1 MRIQS
6 PVTDTS
12 TASTARATS
21 TGCLFVSKKYKT
33 YTDTV
38 KILPS
43 HRTQPLSVA
52 FWLEPAISDFRGAFI
67 VSRTVGVPMV
77 STLYG
82 SRHQNYYTT
91 LKTLGI

>member
-1 MRIQS
+1 M
-6 PVTDTS
+6 
-12 TASTARATS
+12 
-21 TGCLFVSKKYKT
+21 YKT
-33 YTDTV
+33 QPPVQIPPQAVPSADLPTTKYRFDTRLFDTAE
-38 KILPS
+38 ILPS